1 MSIETKFK
9 SAIKDSNNN
18 VVTLEVEVTAY
29 WTNNDKV
36 YNETFMWNPP
46 FDKRIPFSKF
56 PKVSVAQRKN
66 MSEEQLTEQLKIDDI
81 MCEWHLLLD
90 QDSQYQNHLTQA
102 DLKVQLEPL
111 GESVVGEVVL
121 AK

>member
-46 FDKRIPFSKF
+46 FDKRI
-56 PKVSVAQRKN
+56 
-66 MSEEQLTEQLKIDDI
+66 
-81 MCEWHLLLD
+81 
-90 QDSQYQNHLTQA
+90 QNSLSHT
-102 DLKVQLEPL
+102 
-111 GESVVGEVVL
+111 
-121 AK
+121 